1 MRLIKAFVAMLL
13 GVIVLVV
20 AAMLL
25 MPADRIAQIA
35 AQQFQANTGRSL
47 HIGGE
52 VRPSF
57 YPVIGATA
65 FDVEIGN
72 PDWAGEGPMLSAEG
86 MDIGLDMTALFRG
99 DILIERIV
107 LQAPRVHLIRDA
119 QGRAN
124 WDFTQQAR
132 PVTDVTEAPTGQAE
146 ARQISLAAARIANGS
161 LRFDDAQS
169 NTAFVLEGLNASL
182 AMPALE
188 GPADLTAAG
197 VLNGQPFE
205 ISAQTEDAA
214 RLLSGAVAPV
224 TLEGSAAGG
233 RLSFAGRFGLGNL
246 EFDGQLA
253 AELPA
258 LRPVLQL
265 AGQTGDELARSYLPL
280 GLSGRITRT
289 ADGGIYTREAQFR
302 AGAVRLSGGLDL
314 LPGGERPRLTGQL
327 AGDVLDLRSASTG
340 QSSAAQ
346 TQAANAGWSR
356 APIDASALGLV
367 DAEISL
373 SLNGLQT
380 DFTTFG
386 RTRLGLSLDRARAV
400 VAFREVA
407 LFGGQMT
414 GEFVANNRAGLSVG
428 GNLRLR
434 EINLLP
440 LLTELADYRRI
451 QGPADLDVQFL
462 GVGNTLHAI
471 MNSLRGEGRLALGA
485 GELLGFDLAGMLR
498 NLDMSYMGEGRR
510 TVYQSV
516 TGSFT
521 MAEGVLRNEDL
532 RLEATSFSVTGRGQ
546 VGLGARNLDYRI
558 VPAALRN
565 EDSLRVPLMITG
577 PWDAPR
583 FRLDMEALAREQ
595 LQAEQERL
603 EELARQEAQRLEERA
618 RSEAVQRIERELGV
632 EAQQGES
639 VQDTIRRG
647 VEEELGRRLRG
658 LMGGN

>member
-13 GVIVLVV
+13 GVIVLIV
-20 AAMLL
+20 AALLL

-47 HIGGE
+47 LIGGE

-65 FDVEIGN
+65 FDVQIGN
-72 PDWAGEGPMLSAEG
+72 PDWAGDGPMLSAEG
-86 MDIGLDMTALFRG
+86 MDIGLDVTALFRG

-107 LQAPRVHLIRDA
+107 LQAPRLHLIRDT
-119 QGRAN
+119 QGRVN

-132 PVTDVTEAPTGQAE
+132 PVTEAPARQTEG
-146 ARQISLAAARIANGS
+146 RQISLAQARIANGS

-169 NTAFVLEGLNASL
+169 NTAFVLEGLDASL

-197 VLNGQPFE
+197 VLNGQRFE
-205 ISAQTEDAA
+205 ISAQTQDAA

-224 TLEGSAAGG
+224 TLEGAAAGG

-246 EFDGQLA
+246 EFDGQLS

-258 LRPVLQL
+258 LRPVLQM
-265 AGQTGDELARSYLPL
+265 AGQAGDELARSYLPL

-289 ADGGIYTREAQFR
+289 ADGGLYTREAQFR
-302 AGAVRLSGGLDL
+302 AGGMRLSGGLDL

-327 AGDVLDLRSASTG
+327 AGDVLDLRSASSG
-340 QSSAAQ
+340 QGSAAQ

-380 DFTTFG
+380 DVTTFG
-386 RTRLGLSLDRARAV
+386 RTRLGLSIDRARAV

-407 LFGGQMT
+407 LFGGQLT

-451 QGPADLDVQFL
+451 EGPADLDVQFL
-462 GVGNTLHAI
+462 GVGNSLHAI

-618 RSEAVQRIERELGV
+618 RAEAAERIERELGV
-632 EAQQGES
+632 TREEGES

-658 LMGGN
+658 LIGGN